1 MIQKI
6 LDIINN
12 FPEFS
17 RGYIAGMASEFEKE
31 CVQKEIEGI
40 NCYIVNGNNK
50 IYLVENTAKAFRI
63 AEIKSFKGKVEVN
76 FGVRFHQNA
85 EINFSKAIDE
95 IEKMM
100 LWENYFHFVFNDEIE
115 KSKIFFAVPE
125 DFVIHNKGLPFF
137 VMKWTMN
144 YLSQKSLVALDISK
158 GLAVLDKYENSYFF
172 LPRGLA
178 YAWKEFFEYG
188 TLRSMLT
195 EKLGIKE
202 SSVLKKVP
210 SVLVPFAIRL
220 YHNTN
225 KEHYFIIDEILRK
238 GESLLKELFKIDS
251 LLFVLQKALCLYCEI
266 EGMNKKWNFELDY
279 ELEFDNEEKF
289 EKFEKYEN
297 LMDKVLKNSD
307 ATRPEIFFENLKK
320 CETFEDVEKYSR
332 KLERKMQAK
341 KIKETP
347 EAPLEIAKKFRNFYF
362 NYLKKELNDAEIIE
376 NEKRLLMEGILQ
388 KNCAYSYLETID
400 YGKCALFSLKENGKR
415 YTFEIIADKNNKLC
429 LDQCRKSCNKTDEE
443 TEKLSERINA
453 IVDEYN
459 RNIDKKMES
468 KRKNFMKNVSNFLA
482 LENSQIRKRT
492 DFGKTEATIERLTL
506 FFDALQSLKSCTNVK
521 NKYIEYGTDF
531 ETMTVELK
539 NDVMKI
545 KVECQEET
553 EIVVAVNKAGE
564 LDFSLNMEKLK
575 GIPEYHEVLWNDGYL
590 ANKRRFLNEMLKI
603 VYEYYSDKSGLANE
617 IWKIFKETEEAS
629 EEFPLFSFFLLP
641 LIEKKELFKFQ
652 NLVDYAKSKGIFE
665 ENFKQPSIKSK
676 NDHNS
681 KRNIFLAQLML
692 YQLIFG
698 QKFKNKEFLVYNFF
712 VNNNK
717 LPEIMEIVNELPK
730 TEALFH
736 FLCCYVTGKFK
747 NFEVETND
755 LEKANYLFYLLENIG
770 QKNDNLMRIYE
781 LNLIEEI
788 EKLSFETSK
797 EMLNKENYEKLSKK
811 LLSDKKLNIS
821 KELLKLVKNLK
832 LSRTEKIEVV
842 ETEKQ
847 LAENEIFFDYIV
859 DDKIYDNENFI
870 AFNFWNKKRKVKYF
884 IIVFEDKTYYDS
896 EIVSVS
902 KIEEFENDVSELFKK
917 KIKEYFSNK

>member
-1 MIQKI
+1 MTQN
-6 LDIINN
+6 LLNIINS

-17 RGYIAGMASEFEKE
+17 REYINKMVSEFEKE
-31 CVQKEIEGI
+31 CVPKEIEGI
-40 NCYIVNGNNK
+40 NCYMVSGNNR
-50 IYLVENTAKAFRI
+50 IYFVENTANAFRI
-63 AEIKSFKGKVEVN
+63 AEIKSSKGKVVVN
-76 FGVRFHQNA
+76 FGVRFRLFQDV

-95 IEKMM
+95 IEKMT
-100 LWENYFHFVFNDEIE
+100 LWENYFYFVFNKKVE

-125 DFVIHNKGLPFF
+125 EFVIHNKGITFF
-137 VMKWTMN
+137 VMKWTMK
-144 YLSQKSLVALDISK
+144 YLSKKSLVALDISK
-158 GLAVLDKYENSYFF
+158 GLAELENYENSYFF
-172 LPRGLA
+172 LPSGLL

-188 TLRSMLT
+188 TLRSMLA

-202 SSVLKKVP
+202 SAVLKKIP
-210 SVLVPFAIRL
+210 PVLVPSAIRL
-220 YHNTN
+220 YHSAN
-225 KEHYFIIDEILRK
+225 KKHYFIIDEILKK
-238 GESLLKELFKIDS
+238 GEILLGKLFKNFFSFYLLKIS
-251 LLFVLQKALCLYCEI
+251 LIFYCKV
-266 EGMNKKWNFELDY
+266 EGLNEKWNFDPFYKFKGDY
-279 ELEFDNEEKF
+279 EEKF
-289 EKFEKYEN
+289 IKYEN
-297 LMDKVLKNSD
+297 LMDKVLENSD
-307 ATRPEIFFENLKK
+307 VARPKVFLENLKR
-320 CETFEDVEKYSR
+320 CETLEDVEKYSR

-341 KIKETP
+341 RIKETP
-347 EAPLEIAKKFRNFYF
+347 ETPLEIAKKFRNFYS
-362 NYLKKELNDAEIIE
+362 NYLKKELNDVEMIE
-376 NEKRLLMEGILQ
+376 NEKRLLLEGILQ

-400 YGKCALFSLKENGKR
+400 YGKCALFSIEEDGKR
-415 YTFEIIADKNNKLC
+415 YTFEIIADENNKLC
-429 LDQCRKSCNKTDEE
+429 LNQCRKSCNKTDEE

-506 FFDALQSLKSCTNVK
+506 FLDALQSLKSCTNVK

-545 KVECQEET
+545 KVECQGET
-553 EIVVAVNKAGE
+553 EIVVTVNKAGE

-575 GIPEYHEVLWNDGYL
+575 GIPEYYEVLWNDGYL

-617 IWKIFKETEEAS
+617 IFKIFNEVEIVS
-629 EEFPLFSFFLLP
+629 NEFPIFSLFLLP
-641 LIEKKELFKFQ
+641 LIKKKELFKFQ
-652 NLVDYAKSKGIFE
+652 SLVDYAKSKGIFK
-665 ENFKQPSIKSK
+665 ENFKLPVIKRK
-676 NDHNS
+676 NNCNNEW
-681 KRNIFLAQLML
+681 NIFLARFML
-692 YQLIFG
+692 YQLIFC
-698 QKFKNKEFLVYNFF
+698 KEFKNKEFLVRNFF

-717 LPEIMEIVNELPK
+717 LNKIMEIVNELPK

-736 FLCCYVTGKFK
+736 FLCCYVIGKFK

-755 LEKANYLFYLLENIG
+755 LEKANYLYYLLENIG
-770 QKNDNLMRIYE
+770 QKNDNLMRIYK
-781 LNLIEEI
+781 LNSIEEI

-811 LLSDKKLNIS
+811 LLSDKKINIS
-821 KELLKLVKNLK
+821 KELLKLVKSLK
-832 LSRTEKIEVV
+832 LSRTEKIKVV

-884 IIVFEDKTYYDS
+884 IIVFEGKTYYDH
-896 EIVSVS
+896 ETVSLS

>member
-6 LDIINN
+6 LDIINS

-31 CVQKEIEGI
+31 CVLKEEEGI
-40 NCYIVNGNNK
+40 NCYIVNGNNR
-50 IYLVENTAKAFRI
+50 IYLVEDTAKAFRI
-63 AEIKSFKGKVEVN
+63 AEIKSSKGKVEVN
-76 FGVRFHQNA
+76 FGVRFHENA

-95 IEKMM
+95 TDKMI
-100 LWENYFHFVFNDEIE
+100 LWENYFHFVFNKKVE
-115 KSKIFFAVPE
+115 KSKIFFVVPE
-125 DFVIHNKGLPFF
+125 DFVIHNKGLSFF
-137 VMKWTMN
+137 VMKWTMK
-144 YLSQKSLVALDISK
+144 YLSKKSLVGLDISK
-158 GLAVLDKYENSYFF
+158 GLAELDKYENSYFF
-172 LPRGLA
+172 LPCGLA

-188 TLRSMLT
+188 TLRSMLL

-202 SSVLKKVP
+202 STTLKKLP

-220 YHNTN
+220 YCSTN
-225 KEHYFIIDEILRK
+225 KEYYFIIDEILRK
-238 GESLLKELFKIDS
+238 GESILKELFKIDF

-266 EGMNKKWNFELDY
+266 EGLNKRWNFELDC
-279 ELEFDNEEKF
+279 EIEFDYEEA
-289 EKFEKYEN
+289 FEKYEN
-297 LMDKVLKNSD
+297 LMDKVLGNSD
-307 ATRPEIFFENLKK
+307 AVKPKIFFENLKK
-320 CETFEDVEKYSR
+320 CETLEDVEKYSR

-341 KIKETP
+341 RIKETP
-347 EAPLEIAKKFRNFYF
+347 ETPLKIAKKFRNFYS

-388 KNCAYSYLETID
+388 KNCAYDYLENID

-415 YTFEIIADKNNKLC
+415 YTFEITADKIQKIYLN
-429 LDQCRKSCNKTDEE
+429 QCRKTCNKTDEE

-453 IVDEYN
+453 AVDEYN
-459 RNIDKKMES
+459 RNIDKKLEN
-468 KRKNFMKNVSNFLA
+468 KRKKFMKNISNFLD
-482 LENSQIRKRT
+482 LENRQIRKRRN
-492 DFGKTEATIERLTL
+492 FKKGEAAIERLIL
-506 FFDALQSLKSCTNVK
+506 FLDALRELKPCTNVK
-521 NKYIEYGTDF
+521 NKYIEYSTDF

-545 KVECQEET
+545 KIEYQEET
-553 EIVVAVNKAGE
+553 EIVVVVDKAGE
-564 LDFSLNMEKLK
+564 LDFLLNMGKSEE
-575 GIPEYHEVLWNDGYL
+575 IPEYHEVLWNDGYL

-617 IWKIFKETEEAS
+617 IWKIFKETEEAR

-665 ENFKQPSIKSK
+665 EIFELPSIKSK

-681 KRNIFLAQLML
+681 ERNIFLMRLML
-692 YQLIFG
+692 YQLIFC
-698 QKFKNKEFLVYNFF
+698 KEFKNKEFLIYNFF
-712 VNNNK
+712 DNNNK

-730 TEALFH
+730 TEAFFH

-755 LEKANYLFYLLENIG
+755 LEKENYLFCLLENIA

-781 LNLIEEI
+781 LNSIEEI

-832 LSRTEKIEVV
+832 LSEMEKIEVV

-884 IIVFEDKTYYDS
+884 IIVFEGKTYYDH
-896 EIVSVS
+896 EAVSLQ
-902 KIEEFENDVSELFKK
+902 KNEKFANDVSELFRK

>member
-31 CVQKEIEGI
+31 CVLKEEEGI

-50 IYLVENTAKAFRI
+50 IYLVENTPNAFRI
-63 AEIKSFKGKVEVN
+63 AEIKSFKGKAEVN

-100 LWENYFHFVFNDEIE
+100 LWENYFHFVFNEEIE

-158 GLAVLDKYENSYFF
+158 GLAVLDKYEDSYFF

-178 YAWKEFFEYG
+178 YTWKEFFEYG
-188 TLRSMLT
+188 TLRSMLA

-307 ATRPEIFFENLKK
+307 AVRLKIFFENLKK
-320 CETFEDVEKYSR
+320 CETLEDVEKYSR

-341 KIKETP
+341 RIKETP
-347 EAPLEIAKKFRNFYF
+347 ETPLKIAKKFRNFYS
-362 NYLKKELNDAEIIE
+362 NYLKKELNNVEMIE
-376 NEKRLLMEGILQ
+376 DEKRLLMEGVWQ
-388 KNCAYSYLETID
+388 KNCAYDYLEKID
-400 YGKCALFSLKENGKR
+400 YGKCALFSFKENNIR
-415 YTFEIIADKNNKLC
+415 YTFEIAAGKIQKLF
-429 LDQCRKSCNKTDEE
+429 LSQCRKSCNKTDEE
-443 TEKLSERINA
+443 TEKLSERINVA
-453 IVDEYN
+453 VDKYN
-459 RNIDKKMES
+459 RDIDKKLEN
-468 KRKNFMKNVSNFLA
+468 KRKNFMKNISNFLA
-482 LENSQIRKRT
+482 LENPQIRKKR
-492 DFGKTEATIERLTL
+492 DFKKGEAAIERLAL
-506 FFDALQSLKSCTNVK
+506 FLEALYELKSYANIK
-521 NKYIEYGTDF
+521 NKYIEYSTDF
-531 ETMTVELK
+531 ELMTVKLK
-539 NDVMKI
+539 NDIMEI
-545 KVECQEET
+545 KVEYQGEI
-553 EIVVAVNKAGE
+553 EIVVTIDKAGE
-564 LDFSLNMEKLK
+564 LDFYFNSKEDD
-575 GIPEYHEVLWNDGYL
+575 GIPEYQNICFVDEDL
-590 ANKRRFLNEMLKI
+590 ASRRCFLNMTLKM
-603 VYEYYSDKSGLANE
+603 VYEYYSSSSGLANE
-617 IWKIFKETEEAS
+617 IFKIFNEAETVSDEL
-629 EEFPLFSFFLLP
+629 PIFSLFLLP
-641 LIEKKELFKFQ
+641 LIKKKELLKFQ
-652 NLVDYAKSKGIFE
+652 SLVDYAKSRGIFE
-665 ENFKQPSIKSK
+665 ESFELPAIKRK
-676 NDHNS
+676 NNCNNEW
-681 KRNIFLAQLML
+681 NIFLARFML
-692 YQLIFG
+692 YQLVFLP
-698 QKFKNKEFLVYNFF
+698 KFKSKEFLIHNFF
-712 VNNNK
+712 VNNNM
-717 LPEIMEIVNELPK
+717 LNEIMKIVDELPK
-730 TEALFH
+730 TEVLFH

-755 LEKANYLFYLLENIG
+755 LEKENYLFCLLENIA

-781 LNLIEEI
+781 LNSIEEI

-832 LSRTEKIEVV
+832 LSEMEKIEVV

-884 IIVFEDKTYYDS
+884 IIVFEDKTYYDHKT
-896 EIVSVS
+896 VSLS

>member
-1 MIQKI
+1 
-6 LDIINN
+6 
-12 FPEFS
+12 
-17 RGYIAGMASEFEKE
+17 MASEFEKE
-31 CVQKEIEGI
+31 CVLKEEEGI

-50 IYLVENTAKAFRI
+50 IYLVENTPNAFRI
-63 AEIKSFKGKVEVN
+63 AEIKSFKGKAEVN

-100 LWENYFHFVFNDEIE
+100 LWENYFHFVFNEEIE

-158 GLAVLDKYENSYFF
+158 GLAVLDKYEDSYFF
-172 LPRGLA
+172 LPCGLA
-178 YAWKEFFEYG
+178 YTWKEFFEYG
-188 TLRSMLT
+188 TLRSMLA

-307 ATRPEIFFENLKK
+307 AVRLKIFFENLKK
-320 CETFEDVEKYSR
+320 CETLEDVEKYSR

-341 KIKETP
+341 RIKETP
-347 EAPLEIAKKFRNFYF
+347 ETPLKIAKKFRNFYS
-362 NYLKKELNDAEIIE
+362 NYLKKELNNVEMIE
-376 NEKRLLMEGILQ
+376 DEKRLLMEGVWQ
-388 KNCAYSYLETID
+388 KNCAYDYLEKID
-400 YGKCALFSLKENGKR
+400 YGKCALFSFKENNIR
-415 YTFEIIADKNNKLC
+415 YTFEIAAGKIQKLF
-429 LDQCRKSCNKTDEE
+429 LSQCRKSCNKTDEE
-443 TEKLSERINA
+443 TEKLSERINVA
-453 IVDEYN
+453 VDKYN
-459 RNIDKKMES
+459 RDIDKKLEN
-468 KRKNFMKNVSNFLA
+468 KRKNFMKNISNFLA
-482 LENSQIRKRT
+482 LENPQIRKKR
-492 DFGKTEATIERLTL
+492 DFKKGEAAIERLAL
-506 FFDALQSLKSCTNVK
+506 FLEALYELKSYANIK
-521 NKYIEYGTDF
+521 NKYIEYSTDF
-531 ETMTVELK
+531 ELMTVKLK
-539 NDVMKI
+539 NDIMEI
-545 KVECQEET
+545 KVEYQGEI
-553 EIVVAVNKAGE
+553 EIVVTIDKAGE
-564 LDFSLNMEKLK
+564 LDFYFNSKEDD
-575 GIPEYHEVLWNDGYL
+575 GIPEYQNICFVDEDL
-590 ANKRRFLNEMLKI
+590 ASRRCFLNMTLKM
-603 VYEYYSDKSGLANE
+603 VYEYYSSSSGLANE
-617 IWKIFKETEEAS
+617 IFKIFNEAETVSDEL
-629 EEFPLFSFFLLP
+629 PIFSLFLLP
-641 LIEKKELFKFQ
+641 LIKKKELLKFQ
-652 NLVDYAKSKGIFE
+652 SLVDYAKSRGIFE
-665 ENFKQPSIKSK
+665 ESFELPAIKRK
-676 NDHNS
+676 NNCNNEW
-681 KRNIFLAQLML
+681 NIFLARFML
-692 YQLIFG
+692 YQLVFLP
-698 QKFKNKEFLVYNFF
+698 KFKSKEFLIHNFF
-712 VNNNK
+712 VNNNM
-717 LPEIMEIVNELPK
+717 LNEIMKIVDELPK
-730 TEALFH
+730 TEVLFH
-736 FLCCYVTGKFK
+736 FLCCYVIGKFK

-755 LEKANYLFYLLENIG
+755 LEKENYLFCLLENIA

-781 LNLIEEI
+781 LNSIEEI

-832 LSRTEKIEVV
+832 LSEMEKIEVV

-884 IIVFEDKTYYDS
+884 IIVFEDKTYYDHKT
-896 EIVSVS
+896 VSLS

>member
-1 MIQKI
+1 
-6 LDIINN
+6 
-12 FPEFS
+12 
-17 RGYIAGMASEFEKE
+17 
-31 CVQKEIEGI
+31 
-40 NCYIVNGNNK
+40 
-50 IYLVENTAKAFRI
+50 
-63 AEIKSFKGKVEVN
+63 
-76 FGVRFHQNA
+76 
-85 EINFSKAIDE
+85 
-95 IEKMM
+95 
-100 LWENYFHFVFNDEIE
+100 
-115 KSKIFFAVPE
+115 
-125 DFVIHNKGLPFF
+125 
-137 VMKWTMN
+137 
-144 YLSQKSLVALDISK
+144 
-158 GLAVLDKYENSYFF
+158 
-172 LPRGLA
+172 
-178 YAWKEFFEYG
+178 
-188 TLRSMLT
+188 
-195 EKLGIKE
+195 
-202 SSVLKKVP
+202 
-210 SVLVPFAIRL
+210 
-220 YHNTN
+220 
-225 KEHYFIIDEILRK
+225 
-238 GESLLKELFKIDS
+238 
-251 LLFVLQKALCLYCEI
+251 
-266 EGMNKKWNFELDY
+266 
-279 ELEFDNEEKF
+279 
-289 EKFEKYEN
+289 
-297 LMDKVLKNSD
+297 
-307 ATRPEIFFENLKK
+307 
-320 CETFEDVEKYSR
+320 
-332 KLERKMQAK
+332 
-341 KIKETP
+341 
-347 EAPLEIAKKFRNFYF
+347 
-362 NYLKKELNDAEIIE
+362 
-376 NEKRLLMEGILQ
+376 
-388 KNCAYSYLETID
+388 
-400 YGKCALFSLKENGKR
+400 
-415 YTFEIIADKNNKLC
+415 
-429 LDQCRKSCNKTDEE
+429 
-443 TEKLSERINA
+443 
-453 IVDEYN
+453 
-459 RNIDKKMES
+459 
-468 KRKNFMKNVSNFLA
+468 MKNVSNFLA

-553 EIVVAVNKAGE
+553 EIVVTVNKAGE

-575 GIPEYHEVLWNDGYL
+575 GIPEYHEVLWNDGHL

-603 VYEYYSDKSGLANE
+603 VYKYYSDKSGLANE

-698 QKFKNKEFLVYNFF
+698 QKFKNMEFLAYNFF

-870 AFNFWNKKRKVKYF
+870 AFNFWNKKRKIKYF
-884 IIVFEDKTYYDS
+884 IIVFEGKTYYDH
-896 EIVSVS
+896 ETVSLS

>member
-1 MIQKI
+1 MNQKV
-6 LDIINN
+6 LDIINT

-17 RGYIAGMASEFEKE
+17 REYIAGMASEFEKE
-31 CVQKEIEGI
+31 CVLKKEDGI
-40 NCYIVNGNNK
+40 NCYIVNGNNR
-50 IYLVENTAKAFRI
+50 IYLVEDTANTFRI
-63 AEIKSFKGKVEVN
+63 AKIKSFKGKAEVK
-76 FGVRFHQNA
+76 FGVRFHEDA

-95 IEKMM
+95 TDKMIC
-100 LWENYFHFVFNDEIE
+100 WENYFRFVFNKKVE
-115 KSKIFFAVPE
+115 KSKVFFVAPE
-125 DFVIHNKGLPFF
+125 NFTIHNKGLQFF

-144 YLSQKSLVALDISK
+144 YLSKKSLVALDISK
-158 GLAVLDKYENSYFF
+158 ALSELDKYENSYFF

-178 YAWKEFFEYG
+178 YACKEFFEYG
-188 TLRSMLT
+188 TLRSMLS

-202 SSVLKKVP
+202 SPVLKKVP
-210 SVLVPFAIRL
+210 SVLVPFAICL
-220 YHNTN
+220 YYDVNGRH
-225 KEHYFIIDEILRK
+225 HFIIDEILRK
-238 GESLLKELFKIDS
+238 GDILTKKLFENYSLFCFFEIS
-251 LLFVLQKALCLYCEI
+251 LILYCEL
-266 EGMNKKWNFELDY
+266 EGLNKRWNI
-279 ELEFDNEEKF
+279 ELETADEEKF
-289 EKFEKYEN
+289 EKYKDLINKVFE
-297 LMDKVLKNSD
+297 NSD
-307 ATRPEIFFENLKK
+307 AARPKIFFENLKK
-320 CETFEDVEKYSR
+320 CETLEDVEKYSR

-341 KIKETP
+341 RIKETP
-347 EAPLEIAKKFRNFYF
+347 ETPLKIAKKFRNFYS
-362 NYLKKELNDAEIIE
+362 NYLKKELNNVEMIE
-376 NEKRLLMEGILQ
+376 DEKRLLMEGVWQ
-388 KNCAYSYLETID
+388 KNCAYDYLEKID
-400 YGKCALFSLKENGKR
+400 YGKCALFSFKENNIR
-415 YTFEIIADKNNKLC
+415 YTFEIAAGKIQKLF
-429 LDQCRKSCNKTDEE
+429 LSQCRKSCNKTDEE
-443 TEKLSERINA
+443 TEKLSERINVA
-453 IVDEYN
+453 VDKYN
-459 RNIDKKMES
+459 RDIDKKLEN
-468 KRKNFMKNVSNFLA
+468 KRKNFMKNISNFLA
-482 LENSQIRKRT
+482 LENPQIRKRT

-553 EIVVAVNKAGE
+553 EIVVTVNKAGE

-575 GIPEYHEVLWNDGYL
+575 GIPEYHEVLWNDGHL

-603 VYEYYSDKSGLANE
+603 VYKYYSDKSGLANE

-698 QKFKNKEFLVYNFF
+698 QKFKNKEFLAYNFF

-870 AFNFWNKKRKVKYF
+870 AFNFWNKKRKIKYF
-884 IIVFEDKTYYDS
+884 IIVFEGKTYYDH
-896 EIVSVS
+896 ETVSLS

-917 KIKEYFSNK
+917 KIKKYFSNK

>member
-31 CVQKEIEGI
+31 CVLKEEEGI

-50 IYLVENTAKAFRI
+50 IYLVENTPNAFRI
-63 AEIKSFKGKVEVN
+63 AEIKSFKGKAEVN

-100 LWENYFHFVFNDEIE
+100 LWENYFHFVFNEEIE

-125 DFVIHNKGLPFF
+125 DFIIHNKGLQFF
-137 VMKWTMN
+137 VMKWTMK
-144 YLSQKSLVALDISK
+144 YLSKKSLVALDISK
-158 GLAVLDKYENSYFF
+158 GLAELDNYKNSYFF
-172 LPRGLA
+172 LPCGLA

-188 TLRSMLT
+188 TLRSMLS

-210 SVLVPFAIRL
+210 PVLVPFAIRL
-220 YHNTN
+220 YDNAN

-238 GESLLKELFKIDS
+238 KEILLKKLFKKFLTS
-251 LLFVLQKALCLYCEI
+251 LYLLKIALIFYCEI
-266 EGMNKKWNFELDY
+266 EGLNKRWNFDLFY
-279 ELEFDNEEKF
+279 EFERDDEKF
-289 EKFEKYEN
+289 VKYEN
-297 LMDKVLKNSD
+297 LMDKVLENLD
-307 ATRPEIFFENLKK
+307 TTRSKVFLENLKK
-320 CETFEDVEKYSR
+320 CETLEDVEKYSR
-332 KLERKMQAK
+332 KLERKAQAK
-341 KIKETP
+341 RIKETP
-347 EAPLEIAKKFRNFYF
+347 ETPLEIAKKFRNFYF
-362 NYLKKELNDAEIIE
+362 NYLKKELNDAEMIE
-376 NEKRLLMEGILQ
+376 NEKRLLLEGIWQ

-400 YGKCALFSLKENGKR
+400 YGKCALFSFKENNIR
-415 YTFEIIADKNNKLC
+415 YTFEIAAGKIQKLF
-429 LDQCRKSCNKTDEE
+429 LSQCRKSCNKTDEE
-443 TEKLSERINA
+443 TEKLSERINVA
-453 IVDEYN
+453 VDKYN
-459 RNIDKKMES
+459 RDIDKKLEN
-468 KRKNFMKNVSNFLA
+468 KRKNFMKNISNFLA
-482 LENSQIRKRT
+482 LENPQIRKKR
-492 DFGKTEATIERLTL
+492 DFKKGEAAIERLAL
-506 FFDALQSLKSCTNVK
+506 FLEALYELKSYANIK
-521 NKYIEYGTDF
+521 NKYIEYSTDF
-531 ETMTVELK
+531 ELMTVKLK
-539 NDVMKI
+539 NDIMEI
-545 KVECQEET
+545 KVEYQGEI
-553 EIVVAVNKAGE
+553 EIVVTIDKAGE
-564 LDFSLNMEKLK
+564 LDFYFNSKEDD
-575 GIPEYHEVLWNDGYL
+575 GIPEYQNICFVDEDL
-590 ANKRRFLNEMLKI
+590 ASRRCFLNMTLKM
-603 VYEYYSDKSGLANE
+603 VYEYYSSSSGLANE
-617 IWKIFKETEEAS
+617 IFKIFNEAETVSDEL
-629 EEFPLFSFFLLP
+629 PIFSLFLLP
-641 LIEKKELFKFQ
+641 LIKKKELLKFQ
-652 NLVDYAKSKGIFE
+652 SLVDYAKSRGIFE
-665 ENFKQPSIKSK
+665 ESFELPAIKRK
-676 NDHNS
+676 NNCNNEW
-681 KRNIFLAQLML
+681 NIFLARFML
-692 YQLIFG
+692 YQLVFLP
-698 QKFKNKEFLVYNFF
+698 KFKSKEFLIHNFF
-712 VNNNK
+712 VNNNM
-717 LPEIMEIVNELPK
+717 LNEIMKIVDELPK
-730 TEALFH
+730 TEVLFH

-755 LEKANYLFYLLENIG
+755 LEKENYLFCLLENIA

-781 LNLIEEI
+781 LNSIEEI

-832 LSRTEKIEVV
+832 LSEMEKIEVV

-884 IIVFEDKTYYDS
+884 IIVFEDKTYYDHKT
-896 EIVSVS
+896 VSLS

>member
-1 MIQKI
+1 
-6 LDIINN
+6 
-12 FPEFS
+12 
-17 RGYIAGMASEFEKE
+17 
-31 CVQKEIEGI
+31 
-40 NCYIVNGNNK
+40 
-50 IYLVENTAKAFRI
+50 
-63 AEIKSFKGKVEVN
+63 
-76 FGVRFHQNA
+76 
-85 EINFSKAIDE
+85 
-95 IEKMM
+95 
-100 LWENYFHFVFNDEIE
+100 
-115 KSKIFFAVPE
+115 
-125 DFVIHNKGLPFF
+125 
-137 VMKWTMN
+137 
-144 YLSQKSLVALDISK
+144 
-158 GLAVLDKYENSYFF
+158 
-172 LPRGLA
+172 
-178 YAWKEFFEYG
+178 
-188 TLRSMLT
+188 
-195 EKLGIKE
+195 
-202 SSVLKKVP
+202 
-210 SVLVPFAIRL
+210 
-220 YHNTN
+220 
-225 KEHYFIIDEILRK
+225 
-238 GESLLKELFKIDS
+238 
-251 LLFVLQKALCLYCEI
+251 
-266 EGMNKKWNFELDY
+266 
-279 ELEFDNEEKF
+279 
-289 EKFEKYEN
+289 
-297 LMDKVLKNSD
+297 
-307 ATRPEIFFENLKK
+307 
-320 CETFEDVEKYSR
+320 
-332 KLERKMQAK
+332 
-341 KIKETP
+341 
-347 EAPLEIAKKFRNFYF
+347 
-362 NYLKKELNDAEIIE
+362 
-376 NEKRLLMEGILQ
+376 
-388 KNCAYSYLETID
+388 
-400 YGKCALFSLKENGKR
+400 
-415 YTFEIIADKNNKLC
+415 
-429 LDQCRKSCNKTDEE
+429 
-443 TEKLSERINA
+443 
-453 IVDEYN
+453 
-459 RNIDKKMES
+459 
-468 KRKNFMKNVSNFLA
+468 MKNVSNFLA

-492 DFGKTEATIERLTL
+492 DFEKTEATIERLTL
-506 FFDALQSLKSCTNVK
+506 FLDALQSLKSCTNVK

-545 KVECQEET
+545 KVECQEEM
-553 EIVVAVNKAGE
+553 EIVVTVNKAGE

-641 LIEKKELFKFQ
+641 LIEKEELFKFQ

-681 KRNIFLAQLML
+681 KRNIFLARLML
-692 YQLIFG
+692 YQLTFC
-698 QKFKNKEFLVYNFF
+698 QKFKNKEFLAYNFF

-717 LPEIMEIVNELPK
+717 LPEIMEIANELPK
-730 TEALFH
+730 TETFFH
-736 FLCCYVTGKFK
+736 FLCCYVIGKFK

-832 LSRTEKIEVV
+832 LSRTEKIELV